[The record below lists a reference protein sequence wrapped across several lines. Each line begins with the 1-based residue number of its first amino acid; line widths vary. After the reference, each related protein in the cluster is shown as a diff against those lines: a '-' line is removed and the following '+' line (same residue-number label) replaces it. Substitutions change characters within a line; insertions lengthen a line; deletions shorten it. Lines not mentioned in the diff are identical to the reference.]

1 MMINVLID
9 TNVLIYG
16 LDKSSLYHQPAAAIL
31 TLPDLD
37 LFVTTKNISEFFA
50 VTSKLKLPVK
60 VCQEFYK
67 DLKINTTI
75 LFPTEESLTIFEQL
89 TRHYHP
95 IGNQV
100 YDMEI
105 VSIMLANEVT
115 QVATFNHKDFK
126 GIKEIQIYPI
136 TS

>member
-1 MMINVLID
+1 MTTNLLID

-16 LDKSSLYHQPAAAIL
+16 LDKSSIYHQHAKTIL
-31 TLPDLD
+31 TRPDLH
-37 LFVTTKNISEFFA
+37 LFLTTKNVSEFFA

-60 VCQEFYK
+60 ICQEFYK
-67 DLKINTTI
+67 DLKANTII
-75 LFPTEESLTIFEQL
+75 LFPTEKSLTIFERL

-95 IGNQV
+95 VGNQV
-100 YDMEI
+100 YDIEI
-105 VSIMLANEVT
+105 VSIMLANEIM

-136 TS
+136 TN